1 MIYKSSVH
9 AFTLLWN
16 SSNRVIPT
24 MLATKDP
31 IIFELDSSLS
41 VEEKIERI
49 VQDKDRRDAEAW
61 TMMPQL
67 FDKWG
72 KL

>member
-1 MIYKSSVH
+1 
-9 AFTLLWN
+9 
-16 SSNRVIPT
+16 